1 MVASHSDSTSTFTIS
16 CDVNNRDVY
25 INWLVIG
32 V

>member
-1 MVASHSDSTSTFTIS
+1 MVTSHSDSTYTFTIS